1 MERQYF
7 FTVAYR
13 GTNYHG
19 WQRQPNAITVQ
30 EKIEEAFSL
39 VLQKKIEISGSGRTD
54 TGVHAISQVFQ
65 LAIENTS
72 NVEKL
77 LSRVNKILPFDIA
90 INDFKAVKE
99 EAHSRFDAISRSYQ
113 YKIGAKKNPFGED
126 LVYHFHAALDFQK
139 MNVAAAGMKE
149 YTDFESFSKV
159 KTGVNTFNCKIFEA
173 QWKPAS
179 EQVNEEWVFHVTANR
194 FLRGMVRA
202 IVGTLL
208 DVGIGRI
215 SLSDF
220 DDVIKAKNRTA
231 AGRAVPAHGLYLT
244 DVKYPESTYL

>member
-30 EKIEEAFSL
+30 QKIEEAFSL
-39 VLQKKIEISGSGRTD
+39 LLQKEIEISGSGRTD
-54 TGVHAISQVFQ
+54 TGVHASSQVFQ
-65 LAIENTS
+65 LSIEGTFS
-72 NVEKL
+72 IERIIF
-77 LSRVNKILPFDIA
+77 RVNKLLPFDIA
-90 INDFKAVKE
+90 ISAFKAVKQ
-99 EAHSRFDAISRSYQ
+99 EAHPRFDAISRSYE
-113 YKIGAKKNPFGED
+113 YKIGAKKDPFGQD
-126 LVYHFHAALDFQK
+126 LVYHFHSALDFQK
-139 MNVAAAGMKE
+139 MNVAAAAMKM
-149 YTDFESFSKV
+149 YTNFQSFSKV

-173 QWKPAS
+173 QWLPAS
-179 EQVNEEWVFHVTANR
+179 EQVNEEWVFHINANR

-208 DVGIGRI
+208 DVGIGKI

-220 DDVIKAKNRTA
+220 DDIIKARNRAA